1 MWLFRQDG
9 VRMHSRNWGG
19 NTLGAAAPEH
29 PDLQRWRGDTSF
41 LPAVMVSYRGT
52 PLVLIELL
60 VSRGTHSEPRPG
72 RPALD
77 WHPQE
82 VCGQRTMKLETLENK
97 KEAHLFIY
105 FLVVCGVQL

>member
-29 PDLQRWRGDTSF
+29 PDLQRWRGDVSF
-41 LPAVMVSYRGT
+41 LPAVMVPNRGT
-52 PLVLIELL
+52 TLVLTELPA
-60 VSRGTHSEPRPG
+60 SRGTHSEPQPG
-72 RPALD
+72 RPALE

-82 VCGQRTMKLETLENK
+82 ACVQRTVKLETLVNK
-97 KEAHLFIY
+97 KEGSSFIY
-105 FLVVCGVQL
+105 LFF